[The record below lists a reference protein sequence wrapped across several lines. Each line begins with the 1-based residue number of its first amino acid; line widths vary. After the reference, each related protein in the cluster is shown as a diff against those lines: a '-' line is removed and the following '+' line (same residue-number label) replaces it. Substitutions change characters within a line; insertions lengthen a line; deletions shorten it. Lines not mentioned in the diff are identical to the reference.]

1 MQNKVAIMEALVER
15 LQGGQKRE
23 SGDSNALHVMRV
35 RTFLIGALAATRE
48 NADNV
53 QDIEIAALGH
63 DLLEDTK
70 ITEEE
75 IKNSFGKRSL
85 KLIKELTNKN
95 GDSHTEDYIQ
105 QMSGASEE
113 ARLIKYADLCDNLF
127 HASYSTRVLGVSWI
141 HTYFLPIVDPMRE
154 ALDRTSFEK
163 FPKTAETLRTTA
175 RLARSNLSQR
185 ISGL

>member
-1 MQNKVAIMEALVER
+1 MQNIAAMEALVER
-15 LQGGQKRE
+15 LQGTQKRK

-35 RTFLIGALAATRE
+35 RTLLMEAFAAARE
-48 NADNV
+48 SADNV
-53 QDIEIAALGH
+53 QAIEIAALGH

-75 IKNSFGKRSL
+75 IKNSFGERSL

-95 GDSHTEDYIQ
+95 GDSHTGDYVQ
-105 QMSGASEE
+105 QMSAASEE

-141 HTYFLPIVDPMRE
+141 HPYSLPIADPMRE
-154 ALDRTSFEK
+154 ALDRTSV
-163 FPKTAETLRTTA
+163 L
-175 RLARSNLSQR
+175 
-185 ISGL
+185 